1 MAEILENI
9 KPNRMELLKL
19 RKRLILAEKGHRLLK
34 EKRDALIA
42 EFMKI
47 VSVVRSVRTDV
58 QEQLARAFE
67 QVLGAEAIMGT
78 ELVREISWNTD
89 QPISLRVANRNV
101 MGVLI
106 PLLEMG
112 DIVRKVTGRGYGLVE
127 TSSKLDDAAQCME
140 QALAAILKLAEVEET
155 VRRLGREVERTKRRV
170 NALEYIIMP
179 RLRATIKHIWLQID
193 ELERENFIRLKKIKA
208 SLNKDESATA

>member
-47 VSVVRSVRTDV
+47 VSVVRSVRADV
-58 QEQLARAFE
+58 QEHLATAYEHLRC
-67 QVLGAEAIMGT
+67 AEAIMGT
-78 ELVREISWNTD
+78 ESVREISWITD
-89 QPISLRVANRNV
+89 QPITVDVTHRNV
-101 MGVLI
+101 MGVMI
-106 PLLEMG
+106 PILKVP
-112 DIVRKVTGRGYGLVE
+112 DITRTVTRRGYGLVE
-127 TSSKLDDAAQCME
+127 TPAKLDEAARHME
-140 QALAAILKLAEVEET
+140 QMLTVVLKLAEVEET
-155 VRRLGREVERTKRRV
+155 VRRLAREVERTKRRV

-179 RLRATIKHIWLQID
+179 RLKATIKHIWIQID
-193 ELERENFIRLKKIKA
+193 EIERENFIRLKKIKA
-208 SLNKDESATA
+208 SLNKDRATAV